1 MRPNDWQTR
10 LAAVV
15 REHQAQPFAWG
26 TNDCVT
32 FAADCVLA
40 ATGVDRIA
48 DVRTAW
54 KDDRQAMRLL
64 AEKGGLFKA
73 VADRLGPP
81 MSTPALAQPG
91 DVGIS
96 MQGAREA
103 LCVCGGVNWHMPAEQ
118 GLATLTVDQVVCAW
132 RCEGT

>member
-1 MRPNDWQTR
+1 MRPTDWQVR

-15 REHQAQPFAWG
+15 RERQAQSFAWG
-26 TNDCVT
+26 TNDCAT

-54 KDDRQAMRLL
+54 SNDREAIRVL
-64 AEKGGLFKA
+64 AELGGLIKA
-73 VADRLGPP
+73 VSDRLGPP
-81 MSTPALAQPG
+81 MSTPALARPG

-96 MQGAREA
+96 MQGGREA
-103 LCVCGGVNWHMPAEQ
+103 LCVCGGVNWHMPAEH